1 MIRIT
6 SNEEIDD
13 DRRKQGDIFEALISF
28 FRNRNFLSYQSIK
41 KVHIIKGG
49 DLENVLRKNQ
59 IYNNSGVTFWQGV
72 T

>member
-6 SNEEIDD
+6 SNEEMMIGGN
-13 DRRKQGDIFEALISF
+13 RVIFFEALISF